1 MKHIACRLSPVAWA
15 AHLCLNGAL
24 LAAVTAALANP
35 TGASIARG
43 AALASNPSASV
54 LQIVNTPG
62 TIINWQG
69 FSIAAGETTRFLQ
82 LNTAS
87 TVLNRVV
94 GGNPSDI
101 LGRLE
106 SNGRVFLINPNG
118 IVFGGGAVV
127 DLAGLIAS
135 TRNITDA
142 NFAAGNYSFSG
153 VGTGAITLQSGA
165 AITTS
170 NYAGTGGGQVWLI
183 AKDVT
188 QASGSSIT
196 VPSGQVV
203 LAAGTQVDVGTTQV
217 GKMSFTVLTDGTSTI
232 NSLGL
237 IAADRGAVG
246 LFADFIN
253 HRGTVNAGNQGS
265 VAMNAT
271 RELRLQG
278 ASQVN
283 APDGAITLRGGQLL
297 EVEYESVVNADGS
310 NGRISFESNNL
321 LVAPSGNT
329 HAVGGDV
336 TFNQYQASQY
346 LSGAQQQAWVTPVG
360 HRDEYAIVYRRS
372 DGNYVLRFTR
382 TVASGQDSGNVVGL
396 FEVVLDG
403 RTGALLSGP
412 TAIPTGSSEA
422 LAYNAARAA
431 SRAASYE
438 ADSPTMPPSIDAN
451 WRTAFDAAWDAFY
464 AATAG
469 PRGIHAAKSAAYNAA
484 NNAAIQAAIDATTA
498 YGAFGGPLNARQA
511 IFEVNNL
518 RAALENYRN
527 GIGGISDRLLGVQS
541 QVDAYSRLQV
551 AADVALEAAA
561 AASVVV
567 LAAERAAIPA
577 KDAAISAADT
587 ARNAAQRAVRLA
599 ADQASN
605 SAADAAQAAQAAFN
619 ATVTAGLTTFYSDG
633 RNVPTL
639 PPSSVPTS
647 NGGSIA
653 WFGAPNSTAS
663 GFNVRASTGAVVST
677 QGNDSGFALPMP
689 DGTYLFQTPGSYD
702 VKTLGDALV
711 RTDTLASGNYA
722 TLVPSQLGGF
732 SVIDA
737 SGGTRMQWNYSK
749 DVAAYSPVNNATGAV
764 GIASAFSVR
773 TGVLNGDSAS
783 LPSGSGSGG
792 GAVPPGP
799 ATAPL
804 PPAVVTG
811 RSTGGAR
818 FDGIAGCN
826 FVCAEAARNLQAAV
840 DALIVADANRAGVD
854 ALISADANRA
864 RVDALIDAEANR
876 AAVDALISDD
886 ANRARSAADAQSAAT
901 RASNRSGPGSS
912 VAQQEEAAADAV
924 RALQRAAGKR
934 ENGLFASNAAILLVD
949 QGEFRRLVQG
959 NRLDLMTS
967 AQRLTRLEQ
976 WLESEARNQAL
987 SIITEGPTAS
997 RANIILFN
1005 EIVGSGSTAER
1016 QAAIDDLARRQAAGE
1031 SF

>member
-1 MKHIACRLSPVAWA
+1 MKHFAGKISALAWA

-24 LAAVTAALANP
+24 WVAVTAALANP

-43 AALASNPSASV
+43 AALASNPSANV

-69 FSIAAGETTRFLQ
+69 FSIANGETTRFVQ
-82 LNTAS
+82 LNSAS
-87 TVLNRVV
+87 AVLNRVV

-106 SNGRVFLINPNG
+106 SNGRVLLINPNG

-127 DLAGLIAS
+127 DTAGLIAS

-153 VGTGAITLQSGA
+153 VGTGAITLHSGA
-165 AITTS
+165 AITTA

-188 QASGSSIT
+188 QAAGSSIT

-203 LAAGTQVDVGTTQV
+203 LAAGTQVDVGTTQA

-283 APDGAITLRGGQLL
+283 APDGAITLRGGRLL
-297 EVEYESVVNADGS
+297 EVEYDSVVNADGS

-346 LSGAQQQAWVTPVG
+346 ISGAQQQAWVTPVG

-372 DGNYVLRFTR
+372 DGNYVLRFSR
-382 TVASGQDSGNVVGL
+382 TVASGQDYGNVVGL

-412 TAIPTGSSEA
+412 TAIPAGSSEA

-438 ADSPTMPPSIDAN
+438 ADSPSMPPSIDAN

-464 AATAG
+464 ATTAG
-469 PRGIHAAKSAAYNAA
+469 PRGVHEAISATYTAA
-484 NNAAIQAAIDATTA
+484 NNAAITAAIAATDA
-498 YGAFGGPLNARQA
+498 YGVWDVQLNARQA
-511 IFEVNNL
+511 IFEVNIL
-518 RAALENYRN
+518 RAALENFRN
-527 GIGGISDRLLGVQS
+527 GVSGISDRLLGVQS
-541 QVDAYSRLQV
+541 QVDAYSRSQL
-551 AADVALEAAA
+551 AADAALEAAY

-567 LAAERAAIPA
+567 RAAELAATPA
-577 KDAAISAADT
+577 RDAAIRAADT
-587 ARNAAQRAVRLA
+587 ARSAAQRAVRLA
-599 ADQASN
+599 ADQASDN
-605 SAADAAQAAQAAFN
+605 AADAAQAAQIAFN
-619 ATVTAGLTTFYSDG
+619 ATVTAGIAPFYSDG
-633 RNVPTL
+633 RNIPTL
-639 PPSSVPTS
+639 APSSVPTS
-647 NGGSIA
+647 SGGAIA
-653 WFGAPNSTAS
+653 WFGSPNSTAS
-663 GFNVRASTGAVVST
+663 GFNVRASSGAVVST

-702 VKTLGDALV
+702 VKTLGDVLV

-722 TLVPSQLGGF
+722 TLVPNQLGGF

-737 SGGTRMQWNYSK
+737 TGGTRMQSVYTK
-749 DVAAYSPVNNATGAV
+749 DVPVYTPVNNMTGTN
-764 GIASAFSVR
+764 GIASAFALR
-773 TGVLNGDSAS
+773 AGVINGDSSS
-783 LPSGSGSGG
+783 LPSGSGP
-792 GAVPPGP
+792 VPPAA
-799 ATAPL
+799 ATV
-804 PPAVVTG
+804 PPPPTVVTG
-811 RSTGGAR
+811 RPTGGAR

-840 DALIVADANRAGVD
+840 DALIVADANQAGVN

-901 RASNRSGPGSS
+901 RASNRSGPGST
-912 VAQQEEAAADAV
+912 VAQQEEAAAEAV
-924 RALQRAAGKR
+924 RALQRAAGR
-934 ENGLFASNAAILLVD
+934 QQNGLFASTAAILLVD

-959 NRLDLMTS
+959 NRLDLMTP
-967 AQRLTRLEQ
+967 AQRLSRLEQ
-976 WLESEARNQAL
+976 WLESEARSQAL
-987 SIITEGPTAS
+987 SVITQGPNVS